1 MKHNKL
7 SLSVHTSNIG
17 GYLNAISSIP
27 LLQEDEE
34 LSLARNLQNNGDIES
49 ARKLAY
55 HSLRFVANISR
66 NYEGYGLP
74 LADIIQEGNVGL
86 MKAIKRFDPEQGV
99 RLVSFAVH
107 WIKAEIHEYVLK
119 NVSLLRIATT
129 KTQRKLFFNLRK
141 LRKNS
146 DSPLTLPDAE
156 HIANKLDVTTKD
168 VFEMEAKF
176 DLKYNYL
183 DTTDYFDE
191 DAPRA
196 ATQIYNQSDDVELTI
211 INEDSEKFDN
221 NNLNTALEALDD
233 RSKTVIKSRWLSE
246 EKALLQDLAAQF
258 KVSAERIRQIE
269 KNALKKLKE
278 SLGSA
283 SFA

>member
-1 MKHNKL
+1 MKHNEL
-7 SLSVHTSNIG
+7 SLSVHASNIG
-17 GYLNAISSIP
+17 GYLNAIASIP

-156 HIANKLDVTTKD
+156 HIASKLDVTTKD
-168 VFEMEAKF
+168 VFDMEAKF
-176 DLKYNYL
+176 NVKYNYL
-183 DTTDYFDE
+183 DTTDHFDE
-191 DAPRA
+191 DAPKA
-196 ATQIYNQSDDVELTI
+196 TTQIYNHHDDVELTV

-221 NNLNTALEALDD
+221 NNLNTALEELDE
-233 RSKTVIKSRWLSE
+233 RSQTVIKSRWLSE